1 MKVTVIKGYVGFNRK
16 VYGRGAVLDMEKTE
30 AMRLLSEGV
39 VAAAGENAQPTAV
52 KAEAE
57 AVEDAPSDEM
67 TLPDANPAAAIKK
80 GSKK

>member
-16 VYGRGAVLDMEKTE
+16 VYGQGTVLDMEKTE
-30 AMRLLSEGV
+30 AARLLSEGV

-52 KAEAE
+52 EA
-57 AVEDAPSDEM
+57 ATVEDTPADEM
-67 TLPDANPAAAIKK
+67 TLPDANPAAAIKR